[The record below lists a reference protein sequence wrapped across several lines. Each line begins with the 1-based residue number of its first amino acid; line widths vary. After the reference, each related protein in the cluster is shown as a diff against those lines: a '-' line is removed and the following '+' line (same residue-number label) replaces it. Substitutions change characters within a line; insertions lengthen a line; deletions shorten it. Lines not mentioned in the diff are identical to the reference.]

1 MARQP
6 IAQPTFSFETLRAI
20 SATAEAKAL
29 FTEIMK
35 ELKQEVE
42 RVERSTDMDSFCIR
56 AFKRAG
62 IENVRPR
69 EDVLTYGKWVEQGF
83 KVKQGEKSVRVKNL
97 RLFHRSQVEPITK
110 AEQAEYLAKREAKTA
125 DKLPAVSPVTPITAA
140 PKAAKKTK
148 AQPQP
153 AAA

>member
-1 MARQP
+1 MGRADWPTTARPPRKDRIPWHVNPSLNPHSRSKLCGQSV
-6 IAQPTFSFETLRAI
+6 QRLKQRRC
-20 SATAEAKAL
+20 

-83 KVKQGEKSVRVKNL
+83 KVKQGTVRVKNL
-97 RLFHRSQVEPITK
+97 RLFHRS
-110 AEQAEYLAKREAKTA
+110 R
-125 DKLPAVSPVTPITAA
+125 SPKQNRPNTSPGGRPRLRTSCPLSAR
-140 PKAAKKTK
+140 
-148 AQPQP
+148 
-153 AAA
+153 